1 MKNKPLRQSIHSEAN
16 RALRELLTEQRYKLG
31 LTQRDLAKKLNI
43 THSLIGKIETGDRRL
58 DVIEF
63 LEYAHALEIDT
74 MEIINIIQK
83 TPPPALLK
91 RIAGWHRQ
99 YDIFTTFLFQRL

>member
-1 MKNKPLRQSIHSEAN
+1 MHFILHQKQVQVKINPKMYFMKIKPLRQSIHSEAN

-83 TPPPALLK
+83 NPPPPL
-91 RIAGWHRQ
+91 
-99 YDIFTTFLFQRL
+99 Y